1 MIELTHSERQSA
13 PWRKLMERFTTR
25 LDALRIMNDGPKDAT
40 ETAEIRGRIAE
51 IKALMSM
58 DIERSID

>member
-25 LDALRIMNDGPKDAT
+25 LEALRIMNDGPKDVT
-40 ETAEIRGRIAE
+40 ETAELRGRIAE
-51 IKALMSM
+51 IKSLMSW